1 MNGID
6 FFSKII
12 ITMQKSFIC
21 MIFLKIIE
29 EFLKMFDNI
38 NNITCRGSSMR
49 INGGIQYDDSG
60 LTASIRAMHLDSEIV
75 GITNEN
81 ISGFDKIGYQRKE
94 VVVSSFA
101 EYLGVHALSTTRD
114 DKVGRIA
121 VSDKPL
127 DLAIA
132 NKGYFQTRNENGVK
146 LTRDGR
152 FQIGKGGTL
161 LTLTNSEVLS
171 SAGTPIKF
179 PFIPQ
184 DLKQIKIDNTGK
196 ISMFNPENNKLTLIG
211 QIGVVDSGGMAV
223 MEPNI
228 KQGYNE
234 YSNVALQQE
243 FLSLMPV
250 VKNFDANRQ
259 MFMLQ
264 NSVLGKTISQ
274 LSSAS

>member
-1 MNGID
+1 
-6 FFSKII
+6 
-12 ITMQKSFIC
+12 
-21 MIFLKIIE
+21 
-29 EFLKMFDNI
+29 MFDNI
-38 NNITCRGSSMR
+38 NNMTCRGSSMR

-152 FQIGKGGTL
+152 FQIGKDGTL